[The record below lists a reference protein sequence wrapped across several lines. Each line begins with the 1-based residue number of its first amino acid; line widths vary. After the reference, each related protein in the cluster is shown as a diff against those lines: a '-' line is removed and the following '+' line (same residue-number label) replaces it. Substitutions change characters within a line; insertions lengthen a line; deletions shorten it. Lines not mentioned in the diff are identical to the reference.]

1 MAELTEELRVL
12 VTAEVDKAIKN
23 LKDIDTQTAKTQA
36 SFEKLGKII
45 GTAFITKAVVDFGKT
60 SVAASEDARKTFQ
73 LLKSTID
80 VTGASAWTSIDAM
93 TAMSEKLSDA
103 TNYSAGEIQS
113 MQTVLLGF
121 KNITGDTFE
130 ETANAILDMAA
141 VMGMDLTSA
150 AQAVGKALDDPVNGM
165 DSLSRQGF
173 KFSDSQKDMLKNM
186 VATGKQAEAQKIILD
201 ELNTTYGNA
210 AKAAQT
216 SFARLEHQM
225 DTLKETVGDMLTPA
239 LADIAENV
247 VGLVEKFDSLDAG
260 TQRAI
265 VTSAALV
272 AATPAVITA
281 IGGVKTALV
290 ALGAST
296 PQLLALTAAIT
307 AVSVVATKISNSRN
321 AFKDLQNEI
330 TKTRSSSNALLDS
343 FAAGNDEKKLDEKT
357 TQELIRLYPELAGK
371 IDAYSTSVDDARKAV
386 ENLVNQKILDSKL
399 PMIKRYQE
407 RLEEIAK
414 VEEKMSKLDPANA
427 MDKSALQGYTA
438 QIEAQ
443 VELAEKQRAVINE
456 NLKSLGKMMTYDGT
470 IISLP
475 VEIDK
480 DSLKEGL
487 TQPDSDTKKT
497 WQDWLSSILG
507 VDKSLFTTGKQAAD
521 LYIQG
526 LTDELTASEELSKA
540 LGEPFSKTE
549 YLDSQ
554 LESLKKKIQEA
565 LSIDPSQINEAF
577 SIEELSNADTA
588 LGRLV
593 VQYKELKAAKD
604 GAFVSD
610 EIKRMEAEVDN
621 LTKSERELYI
631 IRLKNAGATEEEIEY
646 ALWLLDVLNANANA
660 ADSLGDHTQSLSEKI
675 GAWVENSLNELDL
688 LDEKSNKVIGNLASS
703 LSDISFD
710 AVLDGFEAFG
720 EALGEGEDAAESLQ
734 AALAAMAQSILDQ
747 LPTLFL
753 QAGLLLIAQNQ
764 WPLGLGFIA
773 AAGSSAIVSGYVSG
787 KTSSSSTEENA
798 LGGVYGDSA
807 YKAFAKGDT
816 FTNAIVT
823 SPTFFK
829 FAKGSGFGTG
839 LMGEAG
845 PEAVM
850 PLTRGAD
857 GSLGV
862 DASGLSGGD
871 YSLTVIVNNYGSE
884 EVTTEETT
892 DEETGSRTLEITIG
906 AVINSHIANGKADK
920 ALKNRY
926 GLKVQG
932 V

>member
-23 LKDIDTQTAKTQA
+23 LQNVDKQTEST
-36 SFEKLGKII
+36 EKLFKSL
-45 GTAFITKAVVDFGKT
+45 GKT
-60 SVAASEDARKTFQ
+60 ITGALSIKALTDFTSKSVAANKVQKESVNVLNSVLDT
-73 LLKSTID
+73 
-80 VTGASAWTSIDAM
+80 TGATAWTSAIELQEMA
-93 TAMSEKLSDA
+93 ASLQSVS
-103 TNYSAGEIQS
+103 NYGDETTLS
-113 MQTVLLGF
+113 MQSVLLGF
-121 KNITGDTFE
+121 KNIKGDTFE
-130 ETANAILDMAA
+130 EATKAILDMAT
-141 VMGMDLTSA
+141 VMHMDLSSA
-150 AQAVGKALDDPVNGM
+150 AQVVGKALDDPVNGLT
-165 DSLSRQGF
+165 SLSRQGF
-173 KFSDSQKDMLKNM
+173 KFTD
-186 VATGKQAEAQKIILD
+186 AQKQVIQSLLDTGDAAGAQKVILD
-201 ELNTTYGNA
+201 ELNATYGGA
-210 AKAAQT
+210 AEAAADLWTQT
-216 SFARLEHQM
+216 QNSIGDLYEGYGKLFTKFVEGTGVLSKFKDAVDYLSDAVNNFDQYAAYAFGGESYKNWFNNLS
-225 DTLKETVGDMLTPA
+225 DTEKLKEAGKQLDLWQEKYKKAQESGNSKAIDEATVCLDLWRKQKNELLEIVTAQQEAQRIENERSQAESDLYEVIASVTSEFEKLSKDDPA
-239 LADIAENV
+239 EQLKSYNRQLDEIVRKRKQLQTQTFDKDGNLIDTSKALSQLDY
-247 VGLVEKFDSLDAG
+247 VEK
-260 TQRAI
+260 
-265 VTSAALV
+265 
-272 AATPAVITA
+272 
-281 IGGVKTALV
+281 
-290 ALGAST
+290 
-296 PQLLALTAAIT
+296 
-307 AVSVVATKISNSRN
+307 KIR
-321 AFKDLQNEI
+321 
-330 TKTRSSSNALLDS
+330 
-343 FAAGNDEKKLDEKT
+343 EK
-357 TQELIRLYPELAGK
+357 
-371 IDAYSTSVDDARKAV
+371 
-386 ENLVNQKILDSKL
+386 SK
-399 PMIKRYQE
+399 
-407 RLEEIAK
+407 
-414 VEEKMSKLDPANA
+414 
-427 MDKSALQGYTA
+427 ALQSDG
-438 QIEAQ
+438 
-443 VELAEKQRAVINE
+443 K
-456 NLKSLGKMMTYDGT
+456 KS
-470 IISLP
+470 
-475 VEIDK
+475 
-480 DSLKEGL
+480 
-487 TQPDSDTKKT
+487 

-540 LGEPFSKTE
+540 LGEQFSKTE

-577 SIEELSNADTA
+577 DIQELTNADTA
-588 LGRLV
+588 LGHLV

-610 EIKRMEAEVDN
+610 EIKRMETEVDN

-646 ALWLLDVLNANANA
+646 ALWLSDVLNANAKA
-660 ADSLGDHTQSLSEKI
+660 SDEAGDHTQSLSEKI

-703 LSDISFD
+703 LSDIAFD

-753 QAGLLLIAQNQ
+753 QAGLQLIAQGQ
-764 WPLGLGFIA
+764 WALGLGFIA

-787 KTSSSSTEENA
+787 ATSSDTEENA

-807 YKAFAKGDT
+807 YKAFAKGGT